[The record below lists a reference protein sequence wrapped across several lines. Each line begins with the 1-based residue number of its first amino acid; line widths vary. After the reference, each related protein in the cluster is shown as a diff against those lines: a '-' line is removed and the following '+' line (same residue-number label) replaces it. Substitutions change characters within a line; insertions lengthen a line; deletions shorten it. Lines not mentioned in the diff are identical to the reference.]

1 MASAPSFALR
11 IGELNL
17 LAQLQ
22 VGHRKFEFVVIA
34 VCDRDT
40 EVQCQELEIQ
50 IMVER

>member
-1 MASAPSFALR
+1 
-11 IGELNL
+11 
-17 LAQLQ
+17 
-22 VGHRKFEFVVIA
+22 VVIA